1 MVSRSC
7 PSPPILDYIL
17 GNTYSKVN
25 LFFPKEAKYSNF
37 DKNLNL
43 TNDDTIHLFK
53 LVLEFRTD
61 VKSN

>member
-7 PSPPILDYIL
+7 PSPPILDYML
-17 GNTYSKVN
+17 SNAYSKVN

-37 DKNLNL
+37 DRNLNL

-53 LVLEFRTD
+53 PI
-61 VKSN
+61 